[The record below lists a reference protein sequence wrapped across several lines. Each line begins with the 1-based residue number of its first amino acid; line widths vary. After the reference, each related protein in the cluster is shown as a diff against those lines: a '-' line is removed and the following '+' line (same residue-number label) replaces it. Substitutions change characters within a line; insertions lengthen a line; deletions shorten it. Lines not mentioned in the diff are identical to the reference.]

1 MASLSTAPFL
11 VLSLYILSWY
21 LLLPYGNNLL
31 CFMCIVVFGVI
42 IDNAPIETHKAFTN
56 INTQGFITH
65 ENSY

>member
-11 VLSLYILSWY
+11 VLSLYTHPWC
-21 LLLPYGNNLL
+21 LLLHFGNNLL
-31 CFMCIVVFGVI
+31 HFRYIVVFRVI